1 MHTTQAVAPE
11 STAVHYNGNGNG
23 NAQLRGT
30 SGIVLRN
37 DLPMSILPQTQ
48 VSPHLRHLTIQAEAY
63 FLAQRRGFQ
72 PGHEL
77 DDWLAAEES
86 IGQVLAGPRSSC

>member
-1 MHTTQAVAPE
+1 MHTTQEVAPE
-11 STAVHYNGNGNG
+11 STAMPYNGNGKG

-30 SGIVLRN
+30 PGIVRRN

-48 VSPHLRHLTIQAEAY
+48 LSPHLRHLSIQTEAY
-63 FLAQRRGFQ
+63 FLAERRGFQ

-86 IGQVLAGPRSSC
+86 IDQILAGPRSSC